1 MTSQLEWPR
10 MLEKVWEH
18 ANDQEVDG
26 PEKIKIKRKIII
38 TKKKSFDH
46 FFLLIFL
53 EFINFLTSLPL
64 KLLFCG

>member
-26 PEKIKIKRKIII
+26 PEKIKRKRKIII
-38 TKKKSFDH
+38 TKKKVLII
-46 FFLLIFL
+46 FFN
-53 EFINFLTSLPL
+53 EFF
-64 KLLFCG
+64 